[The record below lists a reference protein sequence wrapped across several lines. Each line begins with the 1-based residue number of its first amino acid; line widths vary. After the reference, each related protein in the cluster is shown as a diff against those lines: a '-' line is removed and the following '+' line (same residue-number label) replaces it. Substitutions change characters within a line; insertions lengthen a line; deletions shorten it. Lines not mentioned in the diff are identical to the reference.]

1 MIKGKTNPKTLAFPI
16 KIKLNNVLGLPYT
29 LGNNVS
35 FTLALAE
42 VKIIVCKLNL
52 DHNVLPRS
60 KFGKLKYLWKLPN
73 FHVLLIPFQNSM
85 PF

>member
-1 MIKGKTNPKTLAFPI
+1 MEKYGLTMQGMMIKGKTKPKNLAFPI
-16 KIKLNNVLGLPYT
+16 QIKLYNVPSLPYS

-35 FTLALAE
+35 FTLALAQ

-60 KFGKLKYLWKLPN
+60 PLEN
-73 FHVLLIPFQNSM
+73 
-85 PF
+85 